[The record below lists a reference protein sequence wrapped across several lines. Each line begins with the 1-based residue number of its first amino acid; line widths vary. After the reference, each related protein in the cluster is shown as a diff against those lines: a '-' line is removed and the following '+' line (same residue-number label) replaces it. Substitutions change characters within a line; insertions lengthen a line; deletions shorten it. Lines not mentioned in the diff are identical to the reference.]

1 MKPRNRSLTGAVI
14 AILVLPVFAGLLA
27 CLPVPIGDPEKSRI
41 DPELS
46 GMWIG
51 TFDDLDVALFE
62 PYDKRTWLLTLFE
75 VNSGEE
81 DCDWPDVTDEDNEF
95 DPIDWTYDMAIR
107 EMGPLESGCLE
118 SGSLV
123 LFKVWRKKLGG
134 QWFMIWEKKSVFD
147 DEDEFDTE
155 EWWVFRI
162 DKRDPDKFFLWWVDE
177 SYDGFDDIDE
187 TRKAYERVI
196 KKNVDDTE
204 LYAEDPWVYWRVQ
217 AEDRPNFIA
226 IMDDAVSY

>member
-1 MKPRNRSLTGAVI
+1 MKPRSRSLTGAVI
-14 AILVLPVFAGLLA
+14 AVLVLPVFVGLLA

-62 PYDKRTWLLTLFE
+62 PYDKRTWLLTMFE
-75 VNSGEE
+75 VSSGEE
-81 DCDWPDVTDEDNEF
+81 DCDWPDASDEDNDI

-107 EMGPLESGCLE
+107 EMGPLESGCLA
-118 SGSLV
+118 SGSLA
-123 LFKVWRKKLGG
+123 LFKVWMKKLGG

-162 DKRDPDKFFLWWVDE
+162 DKRDPDKFFLWMVE
-177 SYDGFDDIDE
+177 SYDGFDDVDE

-196 KKNVDDTE
+196 KKNVDDPE
-204 LYAEDPWVYWRVQ
+204 LYAEDPWVFWRVQ

-226 IMDDAVSY
+226 IMDDVVTF